1 MTDKELRD
9 MNRYQAEYTANKM
22 VAAGKQFGYQS
33 DHPALQDRRGPD
45 GMHQLKYNIYSRLLE
60 LESRTSNPLAKP
72 FPMRDYGTHKF

>member
-33 DHPALQDRRGPD
+33 DHPAL
-45 GMHQLKYNIYSRLLE
+45 
-60 LESRTSNPLAKP
+60 
-72 FPMRDYGTHKF
+72 